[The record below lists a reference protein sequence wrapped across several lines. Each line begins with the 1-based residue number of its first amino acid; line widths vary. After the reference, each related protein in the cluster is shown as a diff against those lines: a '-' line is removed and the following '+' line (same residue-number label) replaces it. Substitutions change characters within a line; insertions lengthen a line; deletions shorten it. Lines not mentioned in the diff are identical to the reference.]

1 MDNAT
6 NTTWIHP
13 FENVGLG
20 KGPFR
25 LSRYER
31 MTFQACPGEPI
42 RAGGSCDYCGTAI
55 MHAYWIASADGRT
68 FKVGSDCVFKTYR
81 TAPKKDALYL
91 EVRKAQLAM
100 AREGREVKRTARRE
114 AARAERKA
122 GVPSRKA
129 TFLAL
134 NPGLDLALALDHA
147 TVRDIAAKLDE
158 WGDLS
163 PRQVDFV
170 WALYAQAYGPQLSP
184 EVNVPAPVG
193 KATVR
198 GKVVS
203 TKVVDSVYGTQW
215 KMVVKVSDAQRNTW
229 LVWTTVPRNLVGG
242 YNPQPGSVKNL
253 DDLRG
258 CEVQFNATLE
268 PGRESHFAFGKRPTK
283 ASITNNPNA

>member
-1 MDNAT
+1 MDTTT
-6 NTTWIHP
+6 NTWVHP
-13 FENVGLG
+13 FEKTGLG
-20 KGPFR
+20 KAPFR
-25 LSRYER
+25 FSRYEQ
-31 MTFQACPGEPI
+31 MTY
-42 RAGGSCDYCGTAI
+42 RAHPDAPAQPGGSCDHCGTAI

-68 FKVGSDCVFKTYR
+68 FKVGCDCVFKTYR

-91 EVRKAQLAM
+91 EVRKAQREMLA
-100 AREGREVKRTARRE
+100 AQRDVKRTARRE
-114 AARAERKA
+114 AVRAERKA
-122 GVPSRKA
+122 ALPSRKA
-129 TFLAL
+129 AFLAV
-134 NPGLDLALALDHA
+134 NPGLDLALALDHP

-170 WALYAQAYGPQLSP
+170 WSLYAQAYGPQVAP
-184 EVNVPAPVG
+184 EVNVPAPTG
-193 KATVR
+193 KVTVR

-203 TKVVDSVYGTQW
+203 TKVVDSMYGTQW

-242 YNPQPGSVKNL
+242 YNPEPGSVKHL
-253 DDLRG
+253 DDLKG